1 MLVKHLALTVEKDG
15 LVGTPELMRVAA
27 ALQKQVTRD
36 FAPVWDVH
44 ATVSAF
50 ARLEDVPVGYWP
62 VIVTAS
68 VNGAAG
74 YHEDKNGQPFALVE
88 AGNSWSLTAS
98 HETLEMLGDPF
109 GKRLIAGTSPKP
121 KQGRVEFLVEVCDPS
136 EDERY
141 AYMVNGVMV
150 SDFYTPHFF
159 DPVKSASVQY
169 SFTGAITAPRVVMP
183 GGYLSWHDPVTD
195 HWFQE
200 LYFNGK
206 RTFKNLGKFDAKR
219 FGNYRS
225 FTNFHTPAVERLSQL
240 AKGSPM
246 MKSAAASTR
255 MSDESTSSKAT
266 QWREKIRELRSLKKP

>member
-1 MLVKHLALTVEKDG
+1 MLVTHVALTVEKDK
-15 LVGTPELMRVAA
+15 LVSTAELMRVGA
-27 ALQKQVTRD
+27 ALQKQVSRD
-36 FAPVWDVH
+36 FAHVWGVH

-50 ARLEDVPVGYWP
+50 GKMEDVPLGYWP

-88 AGNSWSLTAS
+88 AGPSWSLTAS
-98 HETLEMLGDPF
+98 HEALEMLADPF
-109 GKRLIAGTSPKP
+109 GKRLMAGTSPKP

-136 EDERY
+136 EDEKY
-141 AYMVNGVMV
+141 AYMVNGVLV
-150 SDFYTPHFF
+150 SDFYTPHYF
-159 DPVKSASVQY
+159 DPVKTAGVHY
-169 SFTGAITAPRVVMP
+169 SYTGAITAPRQVLP
-183 GGYLSWHDPVTD
+183 GGYLSWHDPVSD

-206 RTFKNLGKFDAKR
+206 RTFKNLGKFDAKK
-219 FGNYRS
+219 FGSYRS
-225 FTNFHTPAVERLSQL
+225 FTNFHTPEVQRLSQL

-255 MSDESTSSKAT
+255 MTDDSTASKAT
-266 QWREKIRELRSLKKP
+266 LWRDQIHALRNQKKA

>member
-15 LVGTPELMRVAA
+15 LVGAPELMKVAA

-50 ARLEDVPVGYWP
+50 AKLEDVPVGYWP
-62 VIVTAS
+62 VIVAAS

-88 AGNSWSLTAS
+88 VGPSWSLTAS
-98 HETLEMLGDPF
+98 HETLEMLADPF

-136 EDERY
+136 EDEKY

-159 DPVKSASVQY
+159 DPVKSAGVQY
-169 SFTGAITAPRVVMP
+169 SFTGAITAPRLVMP
-183 GGYLSWHDPVTD
+183 GGYLSWHDPVSD

-200 LYFNGK
+200 LYFNNK
-206 RTFKNLGKFDAKR
+206 RTFKNLGKFDAQR
-219 FGNYRS
+219 FGNYRA
-225 FTNFHTPAVERLSQL
+225 FTNFHTPVAEGLSQL
-240 AKGSPM
+240 AKSSPM
-246 MKSAAASTR
+246 MKSAAASSR
-255 MSDESTSSKAT
+255 MTDESTASKAT
-266 QWREKIRELRSLKKP
+266 QWRERIRELRSLKKS